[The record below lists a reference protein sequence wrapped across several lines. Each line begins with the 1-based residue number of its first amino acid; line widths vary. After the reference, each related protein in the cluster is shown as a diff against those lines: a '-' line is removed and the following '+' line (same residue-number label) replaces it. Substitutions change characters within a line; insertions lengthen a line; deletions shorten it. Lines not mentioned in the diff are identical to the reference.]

1 MSAGKAKDNDQRA
14 GRKDSDDAG
23 EQRKGDQAMD
33 AHRGDMRARIALAG
47 SNKPFGQQPQVNEIK
62 QGVNSRKEQDRAKE
76 KERDDVESDDEAA
89 EVLLPVSRKRNKQTE
104 DESETE
110 CEAQKP
116 YKGRKTNAETPQA
129 ALLTQMNS
137 EQDPSVIAKE
147 YVARESEKDWS
158 VSSLQNYDSS
168 KPQLTIRLLDFWSHR
183 RGSTVSD
190 GRAYLNQDLFAVALS
205 MMISLNGNPCLSQL
219 IA

>member
-1 MSAGKAKDNDQRA
+1 MSGGKANATGKRA
-14 GRKDSDDAG
+14 ATKDSEDEDDQSKG
-23 EQRKGDQAMD
+23 EQAML
-33 AHRGDMRARIALAG
+33 AHRRVMARSVDLIA
-47 SNKPFGQQPQVNEIK
+47 SNKPPGQQTHVNQSK
-62 QGVNSRKEQDRAKE
+62 QSGKSKAN
-76 KERDDVESDDEAA
+76 DDDGRGSAMGSDDEAA